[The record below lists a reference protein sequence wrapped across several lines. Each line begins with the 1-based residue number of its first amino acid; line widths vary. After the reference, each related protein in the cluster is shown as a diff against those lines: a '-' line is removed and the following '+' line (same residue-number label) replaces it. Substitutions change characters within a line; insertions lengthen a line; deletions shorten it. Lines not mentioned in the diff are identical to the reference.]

1 MALKNFR
8 TGVIKFKDAGVQ
20 ELEFT
25 FDGLFTLEIPGVPI
39 DWATDRVKLPD
50 VPEPL
55 LQNEEPMTGTFDAMI
70 AELTD
75 DTVFTPGDFVFG
87 ENGTGFVGTNWVS
100 TINATS
106 PGVLTVDIEFTD
118 GNDTFTLPDCAV
130 RGNFA
135 EAEDGNKLVF
145 NYTCPHAYPTLS

>member
-8 TGVIKFKDAGVQ
+8 NGVITFRDAGIQ

-39 DWATDRVKLPD
+39 DFALDRGALPD

-55 LQNEEPMTGTFDAMI
+55 RQNEEPMSGSFDAI
-70 AELTD
+70 IDDLTD
-75 DTVFTPGDFVFG
+75 DAAFVPGDFVFG
-87 ENGTGFVGTNWVS
+87 ETGTGFVGSNWVS
-100 TINATS
+100 TVAGTS
-106 PGVLTVDIEFTD
+106 PDVLLVDIEFTD
-118 GNDTFTLPDCAV
+118 GETTFTLPDCMV

-135 EAEDGNKLVF
+135 EAEDGDKLTF
-145 NYTCPHAYPTLS
+145 NYVCPHAYPTLS